1 MKSSRSSR
9 RGVSLLSEA
18 EARRPVASIL
28 RSTEAVCCDSA
39 IRGAP
44 ELGSKPS
51 GDGRFNI
58 SCCQDASKGSVSS
71 WDRRTSLYSH
81 PGAVRGGEVLNELPN
96 TILESQQICDIM
108 SQPEHTDLVGC
119 QHQAS
124 IHQVLAVVLLEALQA
139 GCEVRR
145 HGASVGMASGLDHED
160 LVPRYTLGTDLGTS
174 VTAVLSGWGVMH

>member
-1 MKSSRSSR
+1 MA
-9 RGVSLLSEA
+9 SLCSPRLKLAVLWPPSFEA
-18 EARRPVASIL
+18 QKPSA
-28 RSTEAVCCDSA
+28 A

-96 TILESQQICDIM
+96 TILESQQTCDIM